1 MLKHGILNAKVKYC
15 LADQGHR
22 DQFAITDAGY
32 NIPKNVEK
40 IDLAFLPNLPMLMEV
55 LDGVRDEIAIEK
67 IILAEEIKTMSPT
80 ILEEYRKRFSDDMI
94 EFIPHSE
101 LDKNME
107 KVNFAIRTGQYGFH
121 APNVIIQVGCTYD
134 E

>member
-1 MLKHGILNAKVKYC
+1 
-15 LADQGHR
+15 
-22 DQFAITDAGY
+22 
-32 NIPKNVEK
+32 
-40 IDLAFLPNLPMLMEV
+40 MEV

-101 LDKNME
+101 LLFVQGSMDSMLQMLS
-107 KVNFAIRTGQYGFH
+107 FR
-121 APNVIIQVGCTYD
+121 
-134 E
+134 